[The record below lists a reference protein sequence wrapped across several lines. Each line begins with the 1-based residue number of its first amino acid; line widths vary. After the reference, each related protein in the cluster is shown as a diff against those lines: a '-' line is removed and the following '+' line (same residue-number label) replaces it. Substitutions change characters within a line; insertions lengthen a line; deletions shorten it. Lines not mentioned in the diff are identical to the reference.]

1 MDSAIFNVRFSPDAE
16 GGWGKTFT
24 GAGIESMNAFVT
36 RLAVVLSFSAGGLP
50 AQDTRAGSPSL
61 PEGNTGIASKYPG
74 DSGIERDPN
83 VLFTDDFE
91 SGATRFDNNWGGITY
106 STTPEN
112 VNSGKRALETILP
125 YPRATKET
133 GKGVSFRLKE
143 GFDTLHLR
151 YYAKYGKTTELYHG
165 GTHNGGGIGALAP
178 GTPEASPGIPADG
191 KNKYGVLLDTY
202 RPADDPKMA
211 SPGLLATY
219 SYHPEQRHQWGEH
232 FYPSGRISPYGAN
245 ASYFGPRFVA
255 RPDFVPDRD
264 RWICYELMVKANT
277 PGQRDGRIAFW
288 IDGRLAADFPNL
300 RLRDVPTLKAN
311 HVSLGLYTMNDAIK
325 GVCEMWF
332 DDVVVATSYIGP
344 LMRRKKS
351 GPARSAE
358 EMAKA
363 HEAFAKGDL
372 AAAWRHLD
380 KVDSEELYREA
391 QDKMRKVEEVVNT
404 RIREAQALEA
414 IGEKND
420 AIDAYREILKEFPGI
435 PAIERAKARIDALRA
450 PPARSGK

>member
-1 MDSAIFNVRFSPDAE
+1 MGAISL
-16 GGWGKTFT
+16 
-24 GAGIESMNAFVT
+24 
-36 RLAVVLSFSAGGLP
+36 RLAVGLLIALSFGAGGLS
-50 AQDTRAGSPSL
+50 AQDTRSALASL
-61 PEGNTGIASKYPG
+61 PEGNSGIASKYPG
-74 DSGIERDPN
+74 DAGIERDPS
-83 VLFTDDFE
+83 VVFTEDFE
-91 SGATRFDNNWGGITY
+91 GALRFDNNWGGINLNPA
-106 STTPEN
+106 PEN
-112 VNSGKRALETILP
+112 VHGGKHALETILP
-125 YPRATKET
+125 YPRTTKET
-133 GKGVSFRLKE
+133 GKGVTFHFKE
-143 GFDTLHLR
+143 GLDTVHLR

-165 GTHNGGGIGALAP
+165 GTHNGGGIGATAP
-178 GTPEASPGIPADG
+178 GVPDAQPGVPADG

-202 RPADDPKMA
+202 RPVDDPKMA
-211 SPGLLATY
+211 SPGLIATY

-245 ASYFGPRFVA
+245 ASYFGPRFVS
-255 RPDFVPDRD
+255 RPDVVPDRD
-264 RWICYELMVKANT
+264 RWVCYELMVKANT

-311 HVSLGLYTMNDAIK
+311 QVSLGLYTQNDAIK

-344 LMRRKKS
+344 LLKRKKS
-351 GPARSAE
+351 GPAKSAE

-363 HEAFAKGDL
+363 SEAFAKGDL
-372 AAAWRHLD
+372 AGAWRHLD

-391 QDKMRKVEEVVNT
+391 QDKMRKVEEVVNG

-420 AIDAYREILKEFPGI
+420 AIEAYREIVKEFSGV
-435 PAIERAKARIDALRA
+435 PAAERAKARMDALRA
-450 PPARSGK
+450 PPPKTGK